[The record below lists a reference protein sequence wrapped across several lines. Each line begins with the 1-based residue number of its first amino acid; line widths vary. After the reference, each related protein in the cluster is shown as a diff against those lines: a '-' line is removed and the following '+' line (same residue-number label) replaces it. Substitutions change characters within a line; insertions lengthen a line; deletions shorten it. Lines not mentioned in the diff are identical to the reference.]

1 MSDFPIL
8 QRTRV
13 DLWRQYIDMHPNH
26 PRRRVVALALRD
38 ATTRL
43 LRRQLEAARRA
54 SRPATDDDLFALIAR
69 GPAIPP
75 VNPEAR
81 HVA

>member
-1 MSDFPIL
+1 MTDFPIL

-13 DLWRQYIDMHPNH
+13 DLSRQYIDMHPNH
-26 PRRRVVALALRD
+26 PRRRAVAMALRD

-54 SRPATDDDLFALIAR
+54 SRSVADDDLLALIAR
-69 GPAIPP
+69 GPAIPS
-75 VNPEAR
+75 VTSEAR